1 MSRKDSH
8 QDEGKKMTQNMT
20 QAYQQTPWRIQLQRF
35 GLFLLGLVVIGLVA
49 GLYLFITAE
58 SVSAGVEIQSNEWE
72 KESISR
78 RISNLKSQIGF
89 LSSAVEMEKR
99 AFDLGFRPNNPDQ
112 IAYMVVPGYPGR
124 QAAIMAPPPQP
135 PTIQQ
140 VIIKPAYTQ
149 SLWEWFFQGMIAMSE
164 NSKETQP

>member
-1 MSRKDSH
+1 
-8 QDEGKKMTQNMT
+8 
-20 QAYQQTPWRIQLQRF
+20 
-35 GLFLLGLVVIGLVA
+35 
-49 GLYLFITAE
+49 
-58 SVSAGVEIQSNEWE
+58 
-72 KESISR
+72 
-78 RISNLKSQIGF
+78 
-89 LSSAVEMEKR
+89 MEKR

-149 SLWEWFFQGMIAMSE
+149 SLWEWFFKG
-164 NSKETQP
+164 